1 MLNLQSPLNTNQ
13 ENLRIMKLNRENLMP
28 LNITKNCKKIWM
40 NITKLLILLLKGTI
54 IKISNKSN
62 LIDSI
67 FETIFLVVPKSITSH
82 NLI

>member
-40 NITKLLILLLKGTI
+40 NITKLLLKGTI